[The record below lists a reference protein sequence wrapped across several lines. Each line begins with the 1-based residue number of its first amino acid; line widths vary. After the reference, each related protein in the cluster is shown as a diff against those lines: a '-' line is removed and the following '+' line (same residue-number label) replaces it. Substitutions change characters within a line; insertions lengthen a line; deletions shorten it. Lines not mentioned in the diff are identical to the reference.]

1 MFLDQKIRRLER
13 ASRQAVRAQE
23 GLEAGREL
31 LRRLEEQTDIAEG
44 EHSEALEEAIT
55 DLKLEG
61 PYEMNGWRYDISN
74 RNGEPVITKVR
85 IEENDQQVSGST
97 EGFCSRN

>member
-31 LRRLEEQTDIAEG
+31 LRRLEEQADIAES

-61 PYEMNGWRYDISN
+61 PYEMNGWRYEVASKD
-74 RNGEPVITKVR
+74 GEPVVTKVR
-85 IEENDQQVSGST
+85 IEEKDQQLSGQA